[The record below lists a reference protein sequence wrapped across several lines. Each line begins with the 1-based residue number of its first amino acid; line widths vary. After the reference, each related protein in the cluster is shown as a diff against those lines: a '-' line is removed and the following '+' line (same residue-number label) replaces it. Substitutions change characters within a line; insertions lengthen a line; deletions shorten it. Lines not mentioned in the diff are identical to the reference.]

1 MGSGGLRLYDARG
14 RRLRDQLEA
23 RDAQLERDGAET
35 HGLISVMQEDWG
47 GGAYA
52 EVLDDGDI
60 AVGDE
65 VGWTE

>member
-1 MGSGGLRLYDARG
+1 M
-14 RRLRDQLEA
+14 EA